1 VTVPRETYRL
11 TLEALPDGGA
21 PPIIRLRRF
30 LKAALRSY
38 GLRCTAAVQLHEDS
52 PATAPAP
59 IRVEYRYVEC
69 HP

>member
-1 VTVPRETYRL
+1 MAARERYRL

-38 GLRCTAAVQLHEDS
+38 GLRCTAVVQLHEDS
-52 PATAPAP
+52 PVSEPKP
-59 IRVEYRYVEC
+59 VSVEYRYVEC